1 MLSAHA
7 SAVPEGRSLESWGLR
22 LVFTL
27 GSCRVY
33 WALDVGSTQGR
44 ISSLWIHCEGCL
56 SGFVSTS
63 AYYLVSMERARR
75 RRRQNTYNAT
85 EPLEHRHSENVRLLH
100 FIGHHV
106 NGTPR

>member
-1 MLSAHA
+1 MVSAHP
-7 SAVPEGRSLESWGLR
+7 SGIPEGRSIESSGVWLLFAR
-22 LVFTL
+22 

-63 AYYLVSMERARR
+63 AYYLMSMERARR
-75 RRRQNTYNAT
+75 RHRQKTLTTPPNHLSTAT
-85 EPLEHRHSENVRLLH
+85 RKTSALSTL
-100 FIGHHV
+100 
-106 NGTPR
+106 

>member
-1 MLSAHA
+1 MLSAHVSTA
-7 SAVPEGRSLESWGLR
+7 PEGRSIESWKVW

-63 AYYLVSMERARR
+63 AYYLVSMERALKTTSA
-75 RRRQNTYNAT
+75 NTYDAT
-85 EPLEHRHSENVRLLH
+85 EPLEHRHSENVRPLH
-100 FIGHHV
+100 FIGH
-106 NGTPR
+106 